1 MYWRKNDKPVED
13 PEAIAVWECM
23 AEDCRGWMRK
33 NFSLEEEP
41 KCPLCKNDMNSSER
55 LLQKL

>member
-1 MYWRKNDKPVED
+1 MYWKRNNKPVED
-13 PEAIAVWECM
+13 SEEIAVWECQTK
-23 AEDCRGWMRK
+23 ECLGWMRK

-41 KCPLCKNDMNSSER
+41 KCPLCKGDMESGTR

>member
-13 PEAIAVWECM
+13 PEAIAVWECTS
-23 AEDCRGWMRK
+23 EDCRGWMRK

>member
-1 MYWRKNDKPVED
+1 MYWKRNNKPVED
-13 PEAIAVWECM
+13 PEEIAVWECQ
-23 AEDCRGWMRK
+23 AEDCLGWMRK

-41 KCPLCKNDMNSSER
+41 KCPLCKGDMESGTR

>member
-1 MYWRKNDKPVED
+1 MYWKRNNKPVED
-13 PEAIAVWECM
+13 PEEIAVWECQS
-23 AEDCRGWMRK
+23 ESCHGWMRK

-41 KCPLCKNDMNSSER
+41 KCPLCKGDMKSGTR

>member
-13 PEAIAVWECM
+13 PEAIAIWECT
-23 AEDCRGWMRK
+23 AKDCRGWMRK

>member
-1 MYWRKNDKPVED
+1 MPKESKFVE
-13 PEAIAVWECM
+13 IAVWECQ
-23 AEDCRGWMRK
+23 EENCRGWMRK

-41 KCPLCKNDMNSSER
+41 QCPLCKGDMESSER